1 MLVIAV
7 IVIVTFVVFYD
18 PAKLNKID
26 SNSVGEIYGHN
37 LTQTDIDREVKN
49 FQLALPLGE
58 YGLIGDLGGM
68 AQNEAQALNEFV
80 FNMMVLRHQA
90 KALGIEP
97 TDAQIADHI
106 KALPA
111 LQTSGQFDPRKYA
124 SFVETRL
131 GPAGMTERSLED
143 IARDAIRLE
152 QLKSIV
158 GAPLTAT
165 PGEVSEAMRTLQKM
179 DLQKVK
185 FPLPDVA
192 AVAVTPEEINSF
204 YELNKATLLMPETRV
219 VEYVE
224 FTPPAGDDKLEG
236 KAKIDAQ
243 QKLANEA
250 ANIAEQLT
258 ATNFAEV
265 AGKAGLTVKTS
276 PEFTNS
282 GATQVPGDLVDD
294 LKTIAPNAFLLTEN
308 SPVSDVLQSGDKF
321 FIVKLTKVNSKRQLA
336 KEEVAAMIEG
346 RLRAT
351 KANELLE
358 SSAAKALATIRAE
371 LAAGKSFTDAATAA
385 GVTAEALNG
394 FSINSDSLSMD
405 QRELASVALL
415 LEPGQISNF
424 VPTADGGFAVLLVS
438 RAAVDAA
445 DTAQKEEIEEGITES
460 KRRLLF
466 ISWLASEREKAGLAI
481 ASRERQQ

>member
-7 IVIVTFVVFYD
+7 VVIVTFVVFYD

-26 SNSVGEIYGHN
+26 SNSVGEIYGRN
-37 LTQTDIDREVKN
+37 LTQAEIDREVKN

-97 TDAQIADHI
+97 TDAQIADHL

-111 LQTSGQFDPRKYA
+111 LQTNGQFDPRKYA

-143 IARDAIRLE
+143 MARDAIRLE

-165 PGEVSEAMRTLQKM
+165 PGEVTEAMRALQKM

-192 AVAVTPEEINSF
+192 AITVTPEEVNAF

-224 FTPPAGDDKLEG
+224 FTPPAGEDKLEG
-236 KAKIDAQ
+236 KARIEAQ
-243 QKLANEA
+243 QRQANEA
-250 ANIAEQLT
+250 ANLAEQLT
-258 ATNFAEV
+258 AGNFAEV
-265 AGKAGLTVKTS
+265 AAKSGLTVKTS
-276 PEFTNS
+276 PEFTNT
-282 GATQVPGDLVDD
+282 GATQAPGDLVDD
-294 LKTIAPNAFLLTEN
+294 LKAIAPNAFLLTEN
-308 SPVSDVLQSGDKF
+308 APVSDVLQSGDKF
-321 FIVKLTKVNSKRQLA
+321 FIVKLTKVNAKRQLA

-351 KANELLE
+351 KANEMLQAT
-358 SSAAKALATIRAE
+358 AAKAIATIRAE
-371 LAAGKSFTDAATAA
+371 LTAGKSFADAVTSA

-394 FSINSDSLSMD
+394 FTVNSDSLSMD

-415 LEPGQISNF
+415 LDPGQVSNF
-424 VPTADGGFAVLLVS
+424 VPTADGGFAVFVAS
-438 RAAVDAA
+438 RAAVDSA
-445 DTAQKEEIEEGITES
+445 DLAQKETMEEGITDS

-466 ISWLASEREKAGLAI
+466 ISWLAAARDKAGISL
-481 ASRERQQ
+481 ASRERQK